1 MRWLFVLI
9 PLLSLVPCG
18 ARAEIIER
26 VVAKVNG
33 QIITLSEFQQRQ
45 IAAAQAARVDAD
57 NVGPFLRQNNA
68 RILQDA
74 IDEILI
80 MQKAEDSGIQ
90 APSQWVDE
98 SIDGIRKENNITTD
112 EQFQEALTREGLT
125 LAELRKNIERGV
137 VRRIVMEREIR
148 PKIEATEAEMRAEYE
163 RLKPTE
169 FTKPPTVSLQE
180 ILVSEKAGGMELA
193 RQIVEKAKAG
203 EDFAGLAK
211 TESSAPSRAH
221 GGDVGQLAQGE
232 MNPDLEKVAFAL
244 PVGGI
249 SDPLPVEG
257 GYRVIKVTA
266 KTSGSVTPYDTAK
279 DKVRDE
285 LMNARFEK
293 AYDAYVQELRKNAS
307 IELRVREVPLQL
319 TGPIPEGSLREALEP
334 LAPGSPA
341 GALEAAPGEPA
352 TPGTPAATGA
362 PTAAD
367 TKTAPAQ
374 TTPAAPPGGDEEIT
388 TTPQSGP
395 EKVAPPPPPAV
406 PPPKDA
412 PPRDAP
418 PKDQTPPGR

>member
-1 MRWLFVLI
+1 MRRLFVLI
-9 PLLSLVPCG
+9 PLLSLVPAG
-18 ARAEIIER
+18 AGAEIIER

-45 IAAAQAARVDAD
+45 IAAAQAARVNPD

-80 MQKAEDSGIQ
+80 LQKAEDSGIQ

-98 SIDGIRKENNITTD
+98 SIDGIRKENNLTTD
-112 EQFQEALTREGLT
+112 EQFQEALAREGLT

-137 VRRIVMEREIR
+137 IRRILMEREIR
-148 PKIEATEAEMRAEYE
+148 PKIEATESETRAEYE

-180 ILVSEKAGGMELA
+180 ILVSEKAGGIELA

-203 EDFAGLAK
+203 EDFVALAK
-211 TESSAPSRAH
+211 TYSSAPSRAH

-266 KTSGSVTPYDTAK
+266 KTSGSVTPFEAAK

-293 AYDAYVQELRKNAS
+293 AYDAYVEELRKNAS
-307 IELRVREVPLQL
+307 VELRVREVPLQL

-334 LAPGSPA
+334 LAPGAPS
-341 GALEAAPGEPA
+341 GLEGAPGAPSA
-352 TPGTPAATGA
+352 SGAPAASG
-362 PTAAD
+362 PAD
-367 TKTAPAQ
+367 TKTTPAQ
-374 TTPAAPPGGDEEIT
+374 TAPAATPGGDEEIT
-388 TTPQSGP
+388 TTPQAGP
-395 EKVAPPPPPAV
+395 EKVAPPPPPAT

-412 PPRDAP
+412 AP
-418 PKDQTPPGR
+418 KDQTPKDQTPPPGQ

>member
-1 MRWLFVLI
+1 MRRLFVLI
-9 PLLSLVPCG
+9 PLLSLVPSG
-18 ARAEIIER
+18 TRAEIIER

-45 IAAAQAARVDAD
+45 IAAAQAARIDPD
-57 NVGPFLRQNNA
+57 SVGSFLRQSNA

-80 MQKAEDSGIQ
+80 LQKAEDTGIQ

-112 EQFQEALTREGLT
+112 EQFQEALKREGLT
-125 LAELRKNIERGV
+125 LAELRKNIENGV
-137 VRRIVMEREIR
+137 IRRIVMEREIR
-148 PKIEATEAEMRAEYE
+148 PKIEATESEMRAEYE

-169 FTKPPTVSLQE
+169 FTKPATVSLQE
-180 ILVSEKAGGMELA
+180 VLVTEQAGGLA
-193 RQIVEKAKAG
+193 LAGQIVEKAKAG
-203 EDFAGLAK
+203 EDFAALAK
-211 TESSAPSRAH
+211 THSSAPSRAH
-221 GGDVGQLAQGE
+221 GGDVGQLATGE

-257 GYRVIKVTA
+257 GYRIIKVTA
-266 KTSGSVTPYDTAK
+266 KTSGSVTPFESAK

-307 IELRVREVPLQL
+307 VELRVREVPLQL

-334 LAPGSPA
+334 LVPGAPG
-341 GALEAAPGEPA
+341 GAPEPAPGA
-352 TPGTPAATGA
+352 PAASGT
-362 PTAAD
+362 AD
-367 TKTAPAQ
+367 TKTAPAE
-374 TTPAAPPGGDEEIT
+374 TAPATPAGDEEIT

-395 EKVAPPPPPAV
+395 ERVAPPPPPAT

-412 PPRDAP
+412 PPKDQP
-418 PKDQTPPGR
+418 PKDQPPPGQ